1 MNGFRFS
8 MGDRAS
14 LSHSGEEGEIVG
26 RAEYLNAENGYL
38 FRYKAGD
45 GRQVEAWWAESAFA

>member
-1 MNGFRFS
+1 